1 MNMGI
6 GINSQKPD
14 EGQLS
19 RKLEEV
25 ACGVWFTSKGTAMPQ
40 LIKYQDQEGLIHSI
54 SQICVITREK
64 KYYCGIPIQEYRC
77 SARAEGQIYLFRLY
91 YYMETNCW
99 KISWEDG

>member
-54 SQICVITREK
+54 SQIRVITREK
-64 KYYCGIPIQEYRC
+64 KYYWGC
-77 SARAEGQIYLFRLY
+77 RL
-91 YYMETNCW
+91 
-99 KISWEDG
+99 ILIFDSWQTGRRQSCRIRTFFKP